1 MAHLTRVAVWNDPS
15 CSITYFDTRDM
26 VKYGYAVEDEFIA
39 WYTNRL
45 KQGTMSGFDY
55 TLVES
60 INIPSDRSQRGE
72 WSLIDGKVKVDP
84 VKVAQKE
91 AKRAEVEAVLG
102 KLKISSV
109 EFDKLK
115 GRV

>member
-1 MAHLTRVAVWNDPS
+1 MAHLSRVAVWNDPS

-26 VKYGYAVEDEFIA
+26 VKYGYEVEDEFIV
-39 WYTNRL
+39 WYTDRL

-55 TLVES
+55 ALIES
-60 INIPSDRSQRGE
+60 VDVPADRSQRGE

-84 VKVAQKE
+84 AKVAQKE

-102 KLKISSV
+102 KLKISSA
-109 EFDKLK
+109 ELDKLK
-115 GRV
+115 GKV